1 MISIVERGPWFLG
14 FFRIQVSPERLPL
27 KAENEKQE
35 GQGLAPKEAA
45 EHHQARTAVLSTFL
59 NPRQTLRSDFHSF
72 HEPGCGLR
80 RL

>member
-35 GQGLAPKEAA
+35 GQGLAPKEA